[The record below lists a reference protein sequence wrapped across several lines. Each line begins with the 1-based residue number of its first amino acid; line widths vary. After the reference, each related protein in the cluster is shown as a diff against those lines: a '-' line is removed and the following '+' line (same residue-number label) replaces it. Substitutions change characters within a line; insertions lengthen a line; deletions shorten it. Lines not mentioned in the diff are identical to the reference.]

1 MKISTRIKA
10 LFFSLL
16 GHKKKEMAQ
25 LKKAISSLQAEIEN
39 LQYKPNKIEALIK
52 LFQII
57 SPIYDEGGFSTLI
70 AKLDKVNYGQFA
82 KTIELLNI
90 LQKHVENAGRNPYGI
105 NRTKKGDTVNTENV
119 YLGNVF
125 GIWTKPASYWL
136 EKKEELTKELRPDVS
151 ANPQNP
157 VTTWYCIND
166 YCAGGF
172 LKSHTKGMLQVIDE
186 LKKVA

>member
-1 MKISTRIKA
+1 MKIATRIKA

-16 GHKKKEMAQ
+16 GHQKKEMAQ
-25 LKKAISSLQAEIEN
+25 LKKALSSLQKDVEN
-39 LQYKPNKIEALIK
+39 LENQPNKVEALIK

-57 SPIYDEGGFSTLI
+57 SPLYDEGGFSALI
-70 AKLDKVNYGQFA
+70 AKLERVNYGQFT

-105 NRTKKGDTVNTENV
+105 NRTKKGEVVTAANV
-119 YLGNVF
+119 YLGDVF
-125 GIWTKPASYWL
+125 GIWTKSASYWL
-136 EKKEELTKELRPDVS
+136 EKQEELKKDLRLDIS
-151 ANPQNP
+151 KDQSNP

-166 YCAGGF
+166 YQAGGF
-172 LKSHTKGMLQVIDE
+172 LKSHTKGILQTISD